1 MNEGDEEKPGAFV
14 SFVGSLRKNPTMKR
28 MLGSALGM
36 ALASCALQ
44 GCLASTVVLRVKPDG
59 SGTAVATLQVNR
71 AAVQDFERVLGAP
84 MGPEKL
90 EDRYPQ
96 PDNSALEKFFGTR
109 VTLVN
114 STLTPTADG
123 FARETTVAFDD
134 VTKIQLPCPLFV
146 DSMTP
151 GHGFSSSSFGSP
163 LITFATRPHE
173 NGDRLLIVRMPDD
186 PIDQRPEPRPD
197 PHPLTAAEQQEQAL
211 LKRAARGGAI
221 HLFVELETTLL
232 RTNAPA
238 RDGNRATILDVDFA
252 KLLNGPAFED
262 TVAMPSPLSVQELL
276 WRLGDLPGAL
286 TPVEREVFLEF
297 EPPTQSTPAPSQS
310 PSRPAAPDTEI
321 FLAPLTV
328 SGQHIAVG
336 QPVNISNSPGYDNQ
350 PSFTPDGQ
358 GLLFT
363 SARGGA
369 QTDIYRY
376 DLASKQ
382 VTQVTNTPESEA
394 RQRSRRIT
402 GCRWYGSRPT
412 APSGCGGSR
421 AMAATRACCWRTSSL
436 WATTPGRTTTP
447 WRSTSSDSRARIRR
461 RRCRLPTCE
470 RTACDRL
477 PPTSAGRCCR
487 FLGGHTIS
495 FVQRS
500 VHGEKTTLSIKE
512 LDPAT
517 GAIRALTPAVEG
529 TTEVNAA
536 WTADATLLTIQTD
549 HLFAWRRGGDGW
561 IMSPPWIA
569 WACEGRRASRSAL
582 IRSGSPSSRRRNSD
596 PLGFAI
602 GSAIPSRFII
612 FASPCR
618 LTPS

>member
-1 MNEGDEEKPGAFV
+1 
-14 SFVGSLRKNPTMKR
+14 
-28 MLGSALGM
+28 M

-109 VTLVN
+109 VTLVS

-134 VTKIQLPCPLFV
+134 VTKVQLPCPLFV

-382 VTQVTNTPESEA
+382 VTQVTNTPESEYSPTVTPDHGLSVVRVEA
-394 RQRSRRIT
+394 DGTQRLWRFTSDGRDPRVLLENVKPVGYHAWSDDHTLALYVLGQPGTNQTSTLQVADLRTNSVRSI
-402 GCRWYGSRPT
+402 
-412 APSGCGGSR
+412 
-421 AMAATRACCWRTSSL
+421 AADIGRSL
-436 WATTPGRTTTP
+436 
-447 WRSTSSDSRARIRR
+447 
-461 RRCRLPTCE
+461 LPI
-470 RTACDRL
+470 
-477 PPTSAGRCCR
+477 P
-487 FLGGHTIS
+487 GGHTIS

-517 GAIRALTPAVEG
+517 GAIRPLTPAVEG

-549 HLFAWRRGGDGW
+549 HLFAWRRGGNGW
-561 IMSPPWIA
+561 IDVAALDRLGLRGATRLAVSPDSQWIA
-569 WACEGRRASRSAL
+569 
-582 IRSGSPSSRRRNSD
+582 IV
-596 PLGFAI
+596 
-602 GSAIPSRFII
+602 
-612 FASPCR
+612 ASPQ
-618 LTPS
+618 

>member
-1 MNEGDEEKPGAFV
+1 
-14 SFVGSLRKNPTMKR
+14 
-28 MLGSALGM
+28 M

-382 VTQVTNTPESEA
+382 VTQVTNTPESEYSPTVTPDHGLSVVRVEA
-394 RQRSRRIT
+394 DGTQRLWRFTSDGRDPRVLLENVKPVGYHAWSDDHTLALYVLGQPGTNQTSTLQVADLRTNSVRSI
-402 GCRWYGSRPT
+402 
-412 APSGCGGSR
+412 
-421 AMAATRACCWRTSSL
+421 AADIGRSL
-436 WATTPGRTTTP
+436 
-447 WRSTSSDSRARIRR
+447 
-461 RRCRLPTCE
+461 LPI
-470 RTACDRL
+470 
-477 PPTSAGRCCR
+477 P
-487 FLGGHTIS
+487 GGHTIS

-517 GAIRALTPAVEG
+517 GAIRPLTTAVEG

-549 HLFAWRRGGDGW
+549 HLFAWRRGGNGW
-561 IMSPPWIA
+561 IDVAALDRLGLRGATRLAVSPDSQWIA
-569 WACEGRRASRSAL
+569 
-582 IRSGSPSSRRRNSD
+582 IV
-596 PLGFAI
+596 
-602 GSAIPSRFII
+602 
-612 FASPCR
+612 ASPQ
-618 LTPS
+618 

>member
-1 MNEGDEEKPGAFV
+1 MNRA
-14 SFVGSLRKNPTMKR
+14 
-28 MLGSALGM
+28 LGSAVGIV
-36 ALASCALQ
+36 LAACALQ

-71 AAVQDFERVLGAP
+71 AAMQDFERALGAP
-84 MGPEKL
+84 MGPLQL

-109 VTLVN
+109 VTLVS

-123 FARETTVAFDD
+123 FARETTVAFGD

-151 GHGFSSSSFGSP
+151 GQGFSSSPFGSP

-173 NGDRLLIVRMPDD
+173 NGDRLLIVRIPDD

-238 RDGNRATILDVDFA
+238 RDGNRATILDVDFS
-252 KLLNGPAFED
+252 KLLNGPAFEN
-262 TVAMPSPLSVQELL
+262 TVATPSPLSLQELL
-276 WRLGDLPGAL
+276 WQLGDMPGAL
-286 TPVEREVFLEF
+286 TPDEREVFLEF
-297 EPPTQSTPAPSQS
+297 EPPTPSTPPPSQ
-310 PSRPAAPDTEI
+310 PPARPAAPDTEI

-328 SGQHIAVG
+328 SGQHITIG

-358 GLLFT
+358 RLLFT

-382 VTQVTNTPESEA
+382 VTQVTNTPESEYSPTVTPDHGLSVVRVEA
-394 RQRSRRIT
+394 DGSQRLWRFTSDGGDPRVLLENVKPVGLPRLVGRPHPGALHPRPAGNESDVDAA
-402 GCRWYGSRPT
+402 GCRSANEQRAIDCRRHRPVV
-412 APSGCGGSR
+412 AADSGR
-421 AMAATRACCWRTSSL
+421 PHHQL
-436 WATTPGRTTTP
+436 
-447 WRSTSSDSRARIRR
+447 RSA
-461 RRCRLPTCE
+461 E
-470 RTACDRL
+470 RTRREDNAVDQGARSSHGCD
-477 PPTSAGRCCR
+477 PPVDAGC
-487 FLGGHTIS
+487 
-495 FVQRS
+495 
-500 VHGEKTTLSIKE
+500 
-512 LDPAT
+512 
-517 GAIRALTPAVEG
+517 
-529 TTEVNAA
+529 
-536 WTADATLLTIQTD
+536 
-549 HLFAWRRGGDGW
+549 
-561 IMSPPWIA
+561 
-569 WACEGRRASRSAL
+569 
-582 IRSGSPSSRRRNSD
+582 
-596 PLGFAI
+596 
-602 GSAIPSRFII
+602 
-612 FASPCR
+612 
-618 LTPS
+618 